1 MFNVRD
7 KIEMNKTSV
16 NELFSLKDK
25 ICVVTGGSSGI
36 GLAIVESFIS
46 MNGKV
51 IIVYNSTPIDKI
63 IDNLKKKYT
72 NALIDSFKCNL
83 SNICEIENLFAN
95 IIKKYD
101 KIDVLVANAGIGWNN
116 GGINEFKSNNELV
129 SNWENF
135 IKIDLSSVYY
145 CCAFI
150 GKIFEKQKF
159 GSLILTASMS
169 GHIINIPQLQ
179 TPYNVAKA
187 GIKQLAKSLAIE
199 WSAIGEG
206 KIRVNSVSPG
216 YVKTN
221 LTNKMDPQLINKW
234 CKLTPIGRMAYPNEL
249 SGAYVYLASDASS
262 FTTGTDIVVDGGY
275 SSV

>member
-7 KIEMNKTSV
+7 DIKIKKTAAKD
-16 NELFSLKDK
+16 LFSLKDK
-25 ICVVTGGSSGI
+25 ICVVTGGSAGI

-46 MNGKV
+46 MDGNV
-51 IIVYNSTPIDKI
+51 IIIYNSTPVEQI
-63 IDNLKKKYT
+63 IINLKKKYK

-83 SNICEIENLFAN
+83 SNVCEIENLFTN
-95 IIKKYD
+95 IIEKYG

-129 SNWENF
+129 SNWEKF

-199 WSAIGEG
+199 WSTIGEG
-206 KIRVNSVSPG
+206 KIRVNSISPG

-221 LTNKMDPQLINKW
+221 LTNKMDPQLVDKW
-234 CKLTPIGRMAYPNEL
+234 CKLTPLGRMADPIEL
-249 SGAYVYLASDASS
+249 TGAYVYLASDASS
-262 FTTGTDIVVDGGY
+262 FTTGTDIVIDGGY
-275 SSV
+275 SSI